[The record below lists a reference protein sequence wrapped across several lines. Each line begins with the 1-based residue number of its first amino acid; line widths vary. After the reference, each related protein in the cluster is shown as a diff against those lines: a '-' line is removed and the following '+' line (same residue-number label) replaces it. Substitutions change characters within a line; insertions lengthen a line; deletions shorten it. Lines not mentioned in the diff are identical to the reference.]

1 MILEITKKQFCGQT
15 MRFGNEDVKISKEGK
30 FEVKDETLAK
40 DIINSFDWIFEE
52 GKIPTPQEK
61 AKEIDPT
68 DKETVENLYLD
79 LEKAKATIKRLKSDI
94 EVLNGEK
101 KEWQSLY
108 EEAVKGNQEPK
119 EVSMNP
125 VVEPEIIEPSSDVQ
139 EKAEALLKLE
149 AMTFEE
155 LKELFKM
162 QGGSLQGIKSKEQL
176 IKKIVETEQK

>member
-30 FEVKDETLAK
+30 FEVKDEALAK

-94 EVLNGEK
+94 EVLNAEK

-119 EVSMNP
+119 VIQMNP
-125 VVEPEIIEPSSDVQ
+125 VIE
-139 EKAEALLKLE
+139 EKSEALLKLE

>member
-1 MILEITKKQFCGQT
+1 MILEITKKQFCSQT

-30 FEVKDETLAK
+30 FEVKDEALAK
-40 DIINSFDWIFEE
+40 DIVNSFDWIFEA

-79 LEKAKATIKRLKSDI
+79 LEKAKDTIKRLKKDI

-119 EVSMNP
+119 VVQMTP
-125 VVEPEIIEPSSDVQ
+125 VVE
-139 EKAEALLKLE
+139 EKSEALLKLE

-162 QGGSLQGIKSKEQL
+162 QGGSLQGIKSKEHL